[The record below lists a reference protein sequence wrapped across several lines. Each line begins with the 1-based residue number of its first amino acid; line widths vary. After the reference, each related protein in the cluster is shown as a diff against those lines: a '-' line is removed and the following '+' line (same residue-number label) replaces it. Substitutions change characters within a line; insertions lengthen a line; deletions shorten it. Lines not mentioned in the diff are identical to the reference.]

1 MADTHALLNKASFHH
16 KSVFRGI
23 IKQIT
28 VTHRIFH
35 IGAKLGMYL
44 GAKVIVTR
52 CGGGSK
58 LLGEKGSLLGNI
70 KKPGNSH

>member
-1 MADTHALLNKASFHH
+1 MADTHALLNKASFHP

-35 IGAKLGMYL
+35 IGAELGMYL
-44 GAKVIVTR
+44 GAEVIVTR

-70 KKPGNSH
+70 KKPGNLH